1 MPCSTRESSCAE
13 RITDPRPPDK
23 IIKLTRD
30 RATERAP
37 IPPLLL
43 LLMMMMIMMMMRVV
57 MIIMEIMVMGKKETA
72 IL

>member
-43 LLMMMMIMMMMRVV
+43 LLMMMIMMMMKVV
-57 MIIMEIMVMGKKETA
+57 MIIMEIMVMGKKKIA